1 MNEKG
6 KVPQRPNTPNNRTQL
21 ITKKEQ
27 HISNKVPADNVAV
40 EKYDTVEHNS
50 NRLEIQPTDDP
61 T

>member
-27 HISNKVPADNVAV
+27 HISNKVPVDNVAV
-40 EKYDTVEHNS
+40 ENTIQIDWKS
-50 NRLEIQPTDDP
+50 NQRMTPLNI
-61 T
+61 